1 MSIYKRGPVQI
12 HYEEAGSGFPL
23 LVIPG
28 GGLNATISYLSERT
42 PFNPMSTLSD
52 EYR

>member
-1 MSIYKRGPVQI
+1 MPIYKRGPVQI

-28 GGLNATISYLSERT
+28 LRAECDDQLSVREDAIQPDVPT
-42 PFNPMSTLSD
+42 Q
-52 EYR
+52 